1 MAPPWPLNYS
11 GTSLEPEIGSCVI
24 HSQGK
29 RSYMPHAFAR
39 SRSLYPY
46 DYGTI
51 LGTGIHLAV
60 LTGIPIPYQWSFWN
74 PWGMSLVSCLSP
86 IPPGAKSPWRPH
98 VRSQKEVKWVT
109 GTKQGPEVSQ
119 QAFVQA
125 FSTIPKVQIQLPLNT
140 IFSSLEEAVGSRAFS
155 PVQDHFNCIKNF

>member
-1 MAPPWPLNYS
+1 MAFELLWDIF
-11 GTSLEPEIGSCVI
+11 GTRDWVLCNPFTG
-24 HSQGK
+24 Q
-29 RSYMPHAFAR
+29 RSYMPHASAR

-60 LTGIPIPYQWSFWN
+60 LIGIPIPYQWPFWN
-74 PWGMSLVSCLSP
+74 PWGMSPVSCLSP

-119 QAFVQA
+119 QDFVQA
-125 FSTIPKVQIQLPLNT
+125 FSTISKVQIQLPLNT
-140 IFSSLEEAVGSRAFS
+140 ILLSRGGSAFKGFF
-155 PVQDHFNCIKNF
+155 PVQDNFNCIKNF